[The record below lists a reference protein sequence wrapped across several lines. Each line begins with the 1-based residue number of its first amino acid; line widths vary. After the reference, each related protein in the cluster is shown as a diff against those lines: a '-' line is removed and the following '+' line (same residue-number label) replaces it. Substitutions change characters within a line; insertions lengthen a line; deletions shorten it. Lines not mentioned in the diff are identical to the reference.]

1 MPDNSASFRVV
12 LDGEAGTLDAFIAQ
26 FKSRFRSDVAELQAT
41 ASKLDL
47 FAKLSK
53 DLKAASDESLNTR
66 QRVVELGQE
75 IAKVQSTGGKV
86 GDDLSR
92 SLKTA
97 ETAAASASKEYN
109 RQSDAVAKLRAQLT
123 SAGVNVTQIAT
134 EQQRLAAATRAAA
147 DAATDQAARQALGLK
162 TLSDV
167 RPEIQRLNAAYNT
180 LRSSGT
186 LSVKELAVAQQQLT
200 ARTAEL
206 RSQVTTLPAP
216 VNATREALVSA
227 FQTPLAHA
235 LALGGVI
242 GTVTAAIAASSAAAR
257 EFRQNIAEIDTVT
270 NLTKRELDDLG
281 LGARALARDLGIDV
295 NQALRGLFELIRSG
309 VSPDNALEVLRVSAE
324 AAKASV
330 TDLGTGVKVANLLL
344 DAFGASAADL
354 PRLFDAIIAG
364 ANGGGATLKAPV
376 RC

>member
-123 SAGVNVTQIAT
+123 SAGG
-134 EQQRLAAATRAAA
+134 
-147 DAATDQAARQALGLK
+147 DACRCRCGD
-162 TLSDV
+162 
-167 RPEIQRLNAAYNT
+167 
-180 LRSSGT
+180 RS
-186 LSVKELAVAQQQLT
+186 
-200 ARTAEL
+200 
-206 RSQVTTLPAP
+206 
-216 VNATREALVSA
+216 
-227 FQTPLAHA
+227 
-235 LALGGVI
+235 GG
-242 GTVTAAIAASSAAAR
+242 AASSRPEDAFRRSPGNPAA
-257 EFRQNIAEIDTVT
+257 
-270 NLTKRELDDLG
+270 K
-281 LGARALARDLGIDV
+281 
-295 NQALRGLFELIRSG
+295 RGL
-309 VSPDNALEVLRVSAE
+309 
-324 AAKASV
+324 
-330 TDLGTGVKVANLLL
+330 
-344 DAFGASAADL
+344 
-354 PRLFDAIIAG
+354 
-364 ANGGGATLKAPV
+364 
-376 RC
+376 